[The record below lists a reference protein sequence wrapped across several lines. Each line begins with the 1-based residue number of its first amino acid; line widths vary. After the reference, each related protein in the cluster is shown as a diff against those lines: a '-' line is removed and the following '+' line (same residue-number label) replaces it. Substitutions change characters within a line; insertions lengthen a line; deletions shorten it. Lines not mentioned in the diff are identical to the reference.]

1 MNSRRNNKFFGLA
14 LVSLLLLIGA
24 VGCVPTEAGV
34 WVSMDE
40 VGITDDG
47 LVYDMNDIIFFD
59 TEAVSG
65 EWITVFDGEEFGL
78 NDKKHNIH
86 AFSFNEAVFN
96 LDDIFPTTAPEMEL
110 FLTFEANR
118 AWVPGIP
125 NRVYGQDIVKYTGP
139 ASTGTTIT
147 TLDPVDYTYEV
158 FFDGS
163 DADLTTM
170 SEKLDGI
177 SVWTPEY
184 YDIITASDIEIPY
197 DCPAAVI
204 FVSTRGNYRVSN
216 NLGGHLVGDGSDV
229 LAFCATNTGPDTA
242 GYWLRVFDSSLAE
255 IDPPGAISGLDV
267 WFIDTEMTTADD
279 AGNADIGTAFFFT
292 SRKPFSGLDESDGML
307 EGEPNDLFIGAGLP
321 DDSAIDGPYF
331 NFNDGIEVPAVNGL
345 VDSISIFD
353 FVFTVTSAP

>member
-1 MNSRRNNKFFGLA
+1 MNTRFSSRFFGLV
-14 LVSLLLLIGA
+14 LVSLILLIGA

-34 WVSMDE
+34 WVSMDAE
-40 VGITDDG
+40 GTTADG
-47 LVYDMNDIIFFD
+47 VSYDMNDILFVD
-59 TEAVSG
+59 TEAATPA
-65 EWITVFDGEEFGL
+65 WTTVFDGEEVGL

-96 LDDIFPTTAPEMEL
+96 FDDLITSSAPAMEL

-139 ASTGTTIT
+139 VSTGTTV
-147 TLDPVDYTYEV
+147 DPLAYSYEV

-163 DADLTTM
+163 DVSLTTL

-184 YDIITASDIEIPY
+184 YDLITANDIEIPF

-255 IDPPGAISGLDV
+255 VNPSGAISGLDV
-267 WFIDTEMTTADD
+267 WAMDPTMTTVDD
-279 AGNADIGTAFFFT
+279 AGNADIGVVFFFT
-292 SRKPFSGLDESDGML
+292 SRKPFSGLDDGDATI
-307 EGEPNDLFIGAGLP
+307 EGEPNDLFIGAGMV
-321 DDSAIDGPYF
+321 DDAAIEGPFF
-331 NFNDGIEVPAVNGL
+331 NFDEGIEIPPVNGP
-345 VDSISIFD
+345 VDSLSVFD
-353 FVFTVTSAP
+353 FMFTITSASR